1 MKGREPERLEVPCI
15 DQAFH
20 HHCYPIPPIVAPR
33 ECCLPLKLFM
43 GAHVTTRKT
52 GIPVPVV
59 IALLAGAALAQ
70 TPIALQQP
78 ALTTVKNVIYNEMHP
93 ASPNNIHWKYRLTK
107 VSGAKEETRTVIET
121 QSGSLDRLVA
131 VGGQPLS
138 GAQQADEV
146 RRILKFA
153 HNSDAQRKA
162 QEARRKD
169 AAQCDSFLNMIPNA
183 FLFEYAGENGT
194 AIKLTFKP
202 NPRFQAPSREGRVLQ
217 QMAGEM
223 WVDGRQQRL
232 ISISGHLMN
241 EVKFGGGFL
250 GHLEKG
256 GEFTVKRSEI
266 APGVWELTELTVNMQ
281 GKALFFKSIAVQ
293 QKEVHSNFE
302 RMPDELTLTDAA
314 NVLLKQTLI
323 AANR

>member
-1 MKGREPERLEVPCI
+1 VI
-15 DQAFH
+15 
-20 HHCYPIPPIVAPR
+20 
-33 ECCLPLKLFM
+33 
-43 GAHVTTRKT
+43 TRKA
-52 GIPVPVV
+52 GMPVPVMV
-59 IALLAGAALAQ
+59 ALLAGTALAQ
-70 TPIALQQP
+70 MPTSVHQP

-93 ASPNNIHWKYRLTK
+93 SNANDIHWKYRLVKT
-107 VSGAKEETRTVIET
+107 SGSKEETRTVVET

-131 VGGQPLS
+131 VGGRPLS
-138 GAQQADEV
+138 GAQQADET

-153 HNSDAQRKA
+153 HNPSEQRKA
-162 QEARRKD
+162 EEARRKD
-169 AAQCDSFLNMIPNA
+169 AAQCDSFLKMIPDA
-183 FLFEYAGENGT
+183 FIFEYAAENGT
-194 AIKLTFKP
+194 AVKLDFKP

-232 ISISGHLMN
+232 ISISGRLMN

-256 GEFTVKRSEI
+256 GQFTVKRTEI
-266 APGVWELTELTVNMQ
+266 APGDWELTELTVNMQ

-302 RMPDELTLTDAA
+302 RMPEELTPLDAA
-314 NVLLKQTLI
+314 NLLLKQTLV